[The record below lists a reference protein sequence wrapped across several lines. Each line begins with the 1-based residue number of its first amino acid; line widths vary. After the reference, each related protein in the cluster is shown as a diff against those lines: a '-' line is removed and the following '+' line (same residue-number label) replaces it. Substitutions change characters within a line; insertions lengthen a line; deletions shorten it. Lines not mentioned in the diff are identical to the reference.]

1 MSNENKLPIILPWD
15 LSEISEISNI
25 SKVEIKTVELTAV
38 DLEQILREPFF
49 DSRFLQKTED

>member
-49 DSRFLQKTED
+49 DSRFLQK